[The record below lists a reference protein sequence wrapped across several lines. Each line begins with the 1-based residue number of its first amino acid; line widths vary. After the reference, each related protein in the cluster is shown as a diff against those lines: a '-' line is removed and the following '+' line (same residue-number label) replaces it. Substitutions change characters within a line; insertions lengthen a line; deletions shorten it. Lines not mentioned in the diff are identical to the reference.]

1 LKKLCIVFRQ
11 SPHGTAQGRE
21 ALDLAL
27 LSASFEQ
34 EVSLVFT
41 DEGLL
46 NLLNNQSPETIG
58 AKDYIATFGA
68 LPLYDVDT
76 ILACKDS
83 MIELSLVE
91 DDIKLE
97 VEVCSSQRI
106 ASHLSQVD
114 EVLVF

>member
-1 LKKLCIVFRQ
+1 MKKVAIVFRRAPHG
-11 SPHGTAQGRE
+11 SPHGRE

-34 EVSLVFT
+34 EVSLIFV
-41 DEGLL
+41 DDGVL
-46 NLLNNQSPETIG
+46 NLIKDQQPERVG

-76 ILACKDS
+76 VLACEESLLEYDLEPTELTIEVEKVSPS
-83 MIELSLVE
+83 MITEQLT
-91 DDIKLE
+91 
-97 VEVCSSQRI
+97 
-106 ASHLSQVD
+106 QVD